1 MVEPNGPSAPS
12 GFSLA
17 VQQTKTISPLSVAA
31 HSGCRL
37 RRNDPGR
44 RVYRR
49 IALNPVC
56 RCKPSGTHP
65 ENSSPTDLTD
75 RDFAGEQVV
84 RG

>member
-1 MVEPNGPSAPS
+1 MPTEN
-12 GFSLA
+12 
-17 VQQTKTISPLSVAA
+17 VA
-31 HSGCRL
+31 HRL
-37 RRNDPGR
+37 REPVTQVGHGTHPGR

-49 IALNPVC
+49 IALNPIY

-65 ENSSPTDLTD
+65 ENSSPTNLTD